1 MLIYISYKMKAAF
14 LVLAIIATAVAV
26 TIPDTKSTQLSTSRR
41 ALKFNNFTGAGVRPE
56 QITSFINFANSASG
70 FYKADLEANAKYIKQ
85 NMDDLYGAPGQSFFV
100 VIQAEQNR
108 FSWLVWIT
116 NENLIASVAGINKIN
131 TDWSYLFL
139 KFLAP
144 STGEDY
150 AFITGAKK
158 GPGIDADT
166 EALIND
172 VVNQYETGDTCTCND
187 YETMDIGYG
196 LINGQGVA
204 WSTICGSSINSGAYV
219 NAVRGLW
226 IHTKP
231 RNCFYTFYVSQ

>member
-1 MLIYISYKMKAAF
+1 MKTAF
-14 LVLAIIATAVAV
+14 LVLAIIATALAV
-26 TIPDTKSTQLSTSRR
+26 TITEPKSTQLSTSRR
-41 ALKFNNFTGAGVRPE
+41 ALQFNNFTGAGVRPE

-70 FYKADLEANAKYIKQ
+70 FYKSDLEANAKYIKQ
-85 NMDDLYGAPGQSFFV
+85 NMDDAYGAPGQSFFV
-100 VIQAEQNR
+100 VIQADPVR

-116 NENLIASVAGINKIN
+116 NENLIASLADVNKIN

-150 AFITGAKK
+150 AFVSGAKK
-158 GPGIDADT
+158 GPGVDDST
-166 EALIND
+166 VDLINS

-204 WSTICGSSINSGAYV
+204 WSTLCGASINMGAYV

-231 RNCFYTFYVSQ
+231 RNCFYIFYVSQ